1 MERMA
6 ESRGVTWCARGW
18 RRTRVVAVVLGLG
31 TSHVQ
36 CRGRTSWA
44 GPWDSVDQ
52 TASLPVGPRASVL
65 LSPEVVLCLKP
76 DRELLGW
83 TGGCQTRP
91 PICTR
96 RVRGRFTFFFNLFC
110 YIKELN

>member
-1 MERMA
+1 M
-6 ESRGVTWCARGW
+6 
-18 RRTRVVAVVLGLG
+18 AVVLGLG
-31 TSHVQ
+31 ASHVQ
-36 CRGRTSWA
+36 RRGRASWA

-52 TASLPVGPRASVL
+52 TASWPVGPRASVL

-96 RVRGRFTFFFNLFC
+96 RGAGTFHFF
-110 YIKELN
+110 